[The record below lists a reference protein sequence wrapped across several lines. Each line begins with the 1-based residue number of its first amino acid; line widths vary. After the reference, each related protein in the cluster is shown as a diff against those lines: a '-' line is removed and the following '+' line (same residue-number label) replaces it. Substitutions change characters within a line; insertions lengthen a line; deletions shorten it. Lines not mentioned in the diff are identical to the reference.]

1 MQVVNDDFTT
11 GYCHQYEVTN
21 NGTTPLAW
29 SLAIDLGGTLS
40 QHWES
45 QVDGQVGVT
54 GVTGTVTFTGVTH
67 NATLSPAAST
77 RFGFCVMR

>member
-1 MQVVNDDFTT
+1 MRLRARAA
-11 GYCHQYEVTN
+11 
-21 NGTTPLAW
+21 LA
-29 SLAIDLGGTLS
+29 LAAWLGAPGALAVELDSGDWKLDLGGTLS

-67 NATLSPAAST
+67 NATLSPGAST